1 MSPRYLL
8 LLQRRPSVMTGEGRN
23 AEAARR
29 EMRMKRHVLSVVMS
43 LLAAVIS
50 GTIFAAAMFHE
61 FALVEMA
68 ASILTGLQVFFLSS
82 AIGDLLEKKKEPNR
96 ARNSAVVL
104 ATIFLVA
111 FYSFRR
117 YFH

>member
-1 MSPRYLL
+1 
-8 LLQRRPSVMTGEGRN
+8 
-23 AEAARR
+23 
-29 EMRMKRHVLSVVMS
+29 MKRHVLTVLMS
-43 LLAAVIS
+43 
-50 GTIFAAAMFHE
+50 FAAAMISGAVFIVALFHQ
-61 FALVEMA
+61 FALVEVA

-82 AIGDLLEKKKEPNR
+82 AIGDLLEKRKESNR

-117 YFH
+117 YFR